1 MIMLARR
8 AKPFDPRS
16 KGNVSEGRE
25 ALRGLPWPIVA
36 PIVAQTALQPEVAA
50 TSLPCLVTQCLAALH
65 NAQANCTACNTAVTR
80 PRVRRNVTS
89 YTAARKPPPSPPHRF
104 SPLDTKDESCI
115 LVRVLASTENS
126 ISQWRAPICRAKLLP
141 PDPCVQG
148 VCNEKNSSV
157 WIIYKLTHSRQV
169 GQVKLLLNCNVF
181 I

>member
-89 YTAARKPPPSPPHRF
+89 YTAARKPPPPPPIDSLLSIRRT
-104 SPLDTKDESCI
+104 S
-115 LVRVLASTENS
+115 LASSFES
-126 ISQWRAPICRAKLLP
+126 LHPQRIRYLSGA
-141 PDPCVQG
+141 
-148 VCNEKNSSV
+148 
-157 WIIYKLTHSRQV
+157 RQSV
-169 GQVKLLLNCNVF
+169 GQNYCLLIRVYRVF
-181 I
+181 VMKRIHLSG

>member
-89 YTAARKPPPSPPHRF
+89 YTAARKPPPPPLPPP
-104 SPLDTKDESCI
+104 SI
-115 LVRVLASTENS
+115 LSSRYEGRVLHPRSSPCIHREFDISVARANLSGKIIAS
-126 ISQWRAPICRAKLLP
+126 
-141 PDPCVQG
+141 
-148 VCNEKNSSV
+148 
-157 WIIYKLTHSRQV
+157 
-169 GQVKLLLNCNVF
+169 
-181 I
+181 